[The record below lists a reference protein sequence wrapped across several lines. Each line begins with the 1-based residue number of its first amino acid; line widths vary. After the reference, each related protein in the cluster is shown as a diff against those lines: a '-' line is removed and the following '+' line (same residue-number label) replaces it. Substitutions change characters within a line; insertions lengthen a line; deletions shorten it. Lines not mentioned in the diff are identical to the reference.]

1 MTDSDRIQQA
11 VAEGIK
17 NNAKQIAE
25 IIDPLNVQNTEYE
38 YDEEAGVPVP
48 TSGDD
53 DDGMSSGEKADAIQS
68 EMESHRAVERTESI
82 AGPGSDGEIIS
93 SDIQAESRQE
103 AEQIASEI
111 AADAGVTEIDDV
123 EFQTEIADGLHEVW
137 INV

>member
-68 EMESHRAVERTESI
+68 EMESHSFVERAESI

-93 SDIQAESRQE
+93 GDIQAESRQE

-111 AADAGVTEIDDV
+111 AADAGVTEVDGV
-123 EFQTEIADGLHEVW
+123 EFKSEIADGLHEVW
-137 INV
+137 VNV